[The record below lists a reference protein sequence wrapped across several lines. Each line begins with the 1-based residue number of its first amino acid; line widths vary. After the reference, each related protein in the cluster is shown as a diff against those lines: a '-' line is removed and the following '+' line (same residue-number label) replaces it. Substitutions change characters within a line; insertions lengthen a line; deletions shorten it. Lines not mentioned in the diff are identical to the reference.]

1 MQDDTLTGIN
11 SSFDISTKENLEN
24 LCQIGERL
32 LKKPASKV
40 NLKTGEFEPIENGET
55 NEEALIRY

>member
-1 MQDDTLTGIN
+1 MQDESLTGIN

-32 LKKPASKV
+32 LQKPVSKV
-40 NLKTGEFEPIENGET
+40 NLKTDVFEPIEDGET
-55 NEEALIRY
+55 NEEALKRY